1 MARFVMAYRNVL
13 YDVRLPGLETM
24 LFLMFWSAVSFY
36 FGLRF
41 FARRADHFA
50 EAM

>member
-1 MARFVMAYRNVL
+1 MAYRNVL

-24 LFLMFWSAVSFY
+24 LWVIFWSCVAFY

-41 FARRADHFA
+41 FARRADRFA